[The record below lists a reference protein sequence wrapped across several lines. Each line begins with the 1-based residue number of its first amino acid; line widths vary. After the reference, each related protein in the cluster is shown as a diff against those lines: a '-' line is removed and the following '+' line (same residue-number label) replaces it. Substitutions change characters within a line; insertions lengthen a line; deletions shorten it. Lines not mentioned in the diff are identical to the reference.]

1 MAMTLQQ
8 LQYFLTAVR
17 RKSLSAAAE
26 EMHIAQPSLSEQIR
40 RLERQLGVTLFVRT
54 NRELELTDAGRILV
68 PHAER
73 TLAESRAA
81 AEAVREVRTLTG
93 GTVSFGTFSSAHLYL
108 LPGLVAEFHR
118 RYPGV
123 VMHIIG
129 LNSAEVASEVREG
142 RLEAGL
148 VMLPVEARGLAV
160 SRPVMTDSVV
170 YVSADPERVRRP
182 VTIQDLATA
191 PLILSEARWG
201 AEDPLRR
208 EIAARAQGAGITL
221 TPIAEVELQVAAAEL
236 AARGVGDT
244 FVSWHVASSRGYL
257 RRLGWAPL
265 DPPYTETFGFVTR
278 RNTPLSPAT
287 REFMELAGKHLATL
301 QRRRTKSRRART

>member
-17 RKSLSAAAE
+17 RKSFSAAAE

-54 NRELELTDAGRILV
+54 NRELQLTDAGRILV

-108 LPGLVAEFHR
+108 LPALIADFHR

-129 LNSAEVASEVREG
+129 LNSAEVATEVREG

-148 VMLPVEARGLAV
+148 VMLPVDARGLAV
-160 SRPVMTDSVV
+160 TPPVMTDSVV
-170 YVSADPERVRRP
+170 YVSADPQRVRRP
-182 VTIQDLATA
+182 VTIHDIAA
-191 PLILSEARWG
+191 GPLIMSDSRW
-201 AEDPLRR
+201 EDDPLRR
-208 EIAARAQGAGITL
+208 EIATRAQRAGVTL

-287 REFMELAGKHLATL
+287 RRFMELAGKHLARL
-301 QRRRTKSRRART
+301 QRRRRGQPR